1 MIWFGNRDG
10 GSLIGNEANT
20 INPADRGFTVGE
32 GVFETL
38 TVRSGRP
45 FALERHLD
53 RLVRSAH
60 ILRLPE
66 PNLTVVRDA
75 ALSVIA
81 ANLKAIGE
89 LGRLRI
95 TYTAGLPDH
104 SPTLIATCV
113 AQTPWPESTTAIT
126 VPWVRNERSAIAGA
140 KSTSYAENV
149 IALAAAHKAG
159 AAEAIFSNSV
169 GNLCEGAASN
179 IFVVLDG
186 EVLTPTL
193 NSGCL
198 PGVTRE
204 LVIQWFKIKEV
215 DVSMSVLDDAE
226 EIFLTSSTRGI
237 HPVVRLDQRHL
248 EVGNVTGKLRE
259 QFQVL
264 VAQDM
269 NP

>member
-10 GSLIGNEANT
+10 GSLIGNEVNA
-20 INPADRGFTVGE
+20 INPADRGYTVGQ

-38 TVRSGRP
+38 PVRSGQP

-53 RLVRSAH
+53 RLVRSAQ

-66 PNLTVVRDA
+66 PNLNVVRDA
-75 ALSVIA
+75 VHRVIA
-81 ANLKAIGE
+81 ANLGAIGE

-95 TYTAGLPDH
+95 TYTAGLPEQV
-104 SPTLIATCV
+104 PTLMATCV
-113 AQTPWPESTTAIT
+113 AQTPWPDSTTAVT
-126 VPWVRNERSAIAGA
+126 VPWIRNERSAINGA

-149 IALAAAHKAG
+149 LALAAAHESG
-159 AAEAIFSNSV
+159 AAEAIFANTA

-186 EVLTPTL
+186 ELLTPTL
-193 NSGCL
+193 ASGCL

-204 LVIQWFKIKEV
+204 LVIQWFKIQEV
-215 DVSMSVLDDAE
+215 ELPMSVLNDAE

-237 HPVVRLDQRHL
+237 HPVVRIDNRHL
-248 EVGNVTGKLRE
+248 EIGAVTRKLRE
-259 QFQVL
+259 QFQAL
-264 VAQDM
+264 VAQGI